1 MCGDTFYDPHA
12 LDDHMIKRHTTSN
25 QATKSRSRAAPP
37 VLIPTDF
44 EPDDSN
50 SDYEPK
56 VETDDEDEDYGDEGS
71 HYCDQCGDTF
81 SRADLLKKHIKSHYN
96 NIKSELI
103 SDDED
108 DFDGISSRHCCNQC
122 GAKFSGALDLLAHA
136 EEHARFQPFKC
147 QLCGESFLD
156 DTKIKLHLSAV
167 HSGVSFANFKEIN
180 FTK

>member
-1 MCGDTFYDPHA
+1 
-12 LDDHMIKRHTTSN
+12 MIKRHTNIN
-25 QATKSRSRAAPP
+25 QAIKSRSRAPP
-37 VLIPTDF
+37 AIMLPTDF

-56 VETDDEDEDYGDEGS
+56 VETEDDDEDYADEGN

-81 SRADLLKKHIKSHYN
+81 ARADLLKKHIKSHYN

-108 DFDGISSRHCCNQC
+108 NYGRNTMQHCCNQC
-122 GAKFSGALDLLAHA
+122 GAKFSSALDLLAHA
-136 EEHARFQPFKC
+136 EEHTRFQQFKC
-147 QLCGESFLD
+147 QLCGEAFLD

-167 HSGVSFANFKEIN
+167 HSGVSFTQLIFYSNLLNLISS
-180 FTK
+180 